1 MKRASRGRRKR
12 NKGKEDHDSPSF
24 VTNFLAHYKYME
36 FYFNPI
42 FLLLMRYLFS
52 LVFVKIV
59 QRKKSI
65 GFGLESIILLL
76 LLRTNVHYLL
86 EIICTYAF
94 NKSSE

>member
-1 MKRASRGRRKR
+1 
-12 NKGKEDHDSPSF
+12 
-24 VTNFLAHYKYME
+24 ME

-42 FLLLMRYLFS
+42 FLLVMRYLFS

-86 EIICTYAF
+86 EIMCICTLLINLA
-94 NKSSE
+94 NKIVMQFSTILLLVIKK

>member
-1 MKRASRGRRKR
+1 
-12 NKGKEDHDSPSF
+12 
-24 VTNFLAHYKYME
+24 ME

>member
-12 NKGKEDHDSPSF
+12 NKGKEDHDPSSF

-42 FLLLMRYLFS
+42 FLLVMRYLFS